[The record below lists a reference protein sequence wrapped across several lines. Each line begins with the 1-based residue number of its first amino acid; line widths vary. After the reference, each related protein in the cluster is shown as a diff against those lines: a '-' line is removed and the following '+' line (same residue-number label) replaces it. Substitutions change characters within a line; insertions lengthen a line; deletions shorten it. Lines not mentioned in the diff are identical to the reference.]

1 MNGALHGKGGW
12 TLSRKHVSQ
21 FVPSR
26 YPIEIKWK
34 NTRKEK
40 EMLAKMVLYH
50 YLIVADQFFFDDFH
64 GVEALSFLELYH

>member
-1 MNGALHGKGGW
+1 MEPYKERVVGRCLENMFLSLYPVDILSKSNGK
-12 TLSRKHVSQ
+12 TLESK
-21 FVPSR
+21 
-26 YPIEIKWK
+26 
-34 NTRKEK
+34 K